1 MKIKIELQYV
11 LPVSPKIL
19 FMLISTEEGLSKWFA
34 DNVNIIGKD
43 IIFRWSKDIEKA
55 IILSIKENKYFKF
68 AWEDDVLQNNDYFV
82 EFLLLNT
89 TEENNVVLQVTDF
102 SEEDEIEAN
111 TILWNNNINKLKRVL
126 GINE

>member
-34 DNVNIIGKD
+34 DKVNITGKD
-43 IIFRWSKDIEKA
+43 IIFQWSKDIEKA

-68 AWEDDVLQNNDYFV
+68 AWEYDVLQNNDYFV

-89 TEENNVVLQVTDF
+89 TEQNNVVLQITDF